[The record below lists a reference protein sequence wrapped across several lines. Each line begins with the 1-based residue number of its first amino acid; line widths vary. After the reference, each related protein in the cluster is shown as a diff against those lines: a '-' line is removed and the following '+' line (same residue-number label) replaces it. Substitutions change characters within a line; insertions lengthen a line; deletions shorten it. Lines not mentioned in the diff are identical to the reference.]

1 MQYFL
6 TEDQIVLRN
15 MCREFAEKELKPIA
29 AEYDRKGEFPM
40 HVYKKIV
47 DMGIHCM
54 EIPEEYG
61 GPGLDYI
68 TVAIM
73 REELAKGDAGF
84 NVTLGANNLGFKPLV
99 VAGTEE
105 QKRHFA
111 DVVIPGGFACFCL
124 TEPGAGS
131 DAGACRTTATK
142 VGDEYIINGRK
153 CFITNGGLAN
163 IMTVVASTD
172 RSSGVK
178 GLSMFLVDADTPG
191 VSVGKE
197 EDKMGLR
204 LSNTC
209 DMIFEDVHVPA
220 KNLIGKEGQG
230 FKIAM
235 KVLDRGRVGAAAVAV
250 GIAQAAF
257 EEAVKYAK
265 QRITF
270 GKPIIDNQAIS
281 FMLADMETQI
291 QAARQ
296 LVMYACKIIDS
307 ETPDS
312 KIGAMAKCFA
322 SDVAMRVTT
331 DAVQVLGGYG
341 YMRDYPVEKLM
352 RDAKIFQLFEG
363 TNQIQRMVIG
373 NNIKKEY

>member
-6 TEDQIVLRN
+6 TDLQIELKE
-15 MCREFAEKELKPIA
+15 MCRQFAEKELKPIA
-29 AEYDRKGEFPM
+29 AEYDRRGEFPM
-40 HVYKKIV
+40 EVYKKIV

-61 GPGLDYI
+61 GPGLDYT

-111 DVVIPGGFACFCL
+111 DVVVPGGFACFCL
-124 TEPGAGS
+124 TEPQAGS
-131 DAGACRTTATK
+131 DAGACTTTAQK
-142 VGDEYIINGRK
+142 VGDEYILNGRK

-172 RSSGVK
+172 KSKGVK

-191 VSVGKE
+191 ISVGKE

-209 DMIFEDVHVPA
+209 DVVFEDVHVPA
-220 KNLIGKEGQG
+220 NNLIGQEGQG

-235 KVLDRGRVGAAAVAV
+235 KVLDRGRVGAGAVAV
-250 GIAQAAF
+250 GIAQAALD
-257 EEAVKYAK
+257 EAVKYAK
-265 QRITF
+265 QRVTF
-270 GKPIIDNQAIS
+270 GKPIIENQAVS
-281 FMLADMETQI
+281 FLLADMATRVE
-291 QAARQ
+291 AARQ
-296 LVMYACKIIDS
+296 LVMYFCREYSDMSLEEIAKALGRHDHTTVMSGINHVKS
-307 ETPDS
+307 ELQRNYEL
-312 KIGAMAKCFA
+312 K
-322 SDVAMRVTT
+322 RVVEAITS
-331 DAVQVLGGYG
+331 VLA
-341 YMRDYPVEKLM
+341 E
-352 RDAKIFQLFEG
+352 QEG
-363 TNQIQRMVIG
+363 EEVDFHEET
-373 NNIKKEY
+373 